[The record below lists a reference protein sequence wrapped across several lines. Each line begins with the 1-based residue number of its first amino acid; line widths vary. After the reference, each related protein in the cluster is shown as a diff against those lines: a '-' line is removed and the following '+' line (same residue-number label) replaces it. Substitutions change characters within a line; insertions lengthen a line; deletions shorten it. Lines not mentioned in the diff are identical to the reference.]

1 MPDPRLA
8 APQFT
13 EYDAVVHDPQVQ
25 VAPSKPLPGWRL
37 RRPLGFSGPA
47 LTGAALG
54 LNGLGLGGL
63 LAAVCIG
70 VAAMGAVAAGIPPE
84 FYRDRL
90 AALPTVSL
98 TVAPAVAAEQAGRRL
113 VTKVAALQAAL
124 DRDGAWE
131 AALAEE
137 EINGWLA
144 VDLPRNHPQI
154 LPPGWSDPRLVLEPG
169 RIRAAAHRAVRGP
182 LGGIVSLAIDVR
194 LRQRNVVECTV
205 ADARLGV
212 IPLPR
217 AAWLHWIATQLGPLG
232 LPTEIRRRD
241 GQSILAITLVATDRN
256 QVSLEALAVDAGE
269 LLMAGTVTHTAGG
282 RDSRGSEAD
291 KR

>member
-1 MPDPRLA
+1 M
-8 APQFT
+8 
-13 EYDAVVHDPQVQ
+13 V
-25 VAPSKPLPGWRL
+25 
-37 RRPLGFSGPA
+37 
-47 LTGAALG
+47 AALG

-63 LAAVCIG
+63 LAAVSIG
-70 VAAMGAVAAGIPPE
+70 AVVIGAVAAGIPPE

-90 AALPTVSL
+90 AALPTVSP
-98 TVAPAVAAEQAGRRL
+98 TISPPVAAEQAGRRL

-124 DRDGAWE
+124 DREGAWE

-144 VDLPRNHPQI
+144 IDLPRNHPQL
-154 LPPGWSDPRLVLEPG
+154 LPAGWSDPRVALEPG
-169 RIRAAAHRAVRGP
+169 RIRAAAHRAVLGP
-182 LGGIVSLAIDVR
+182 LGGIVSLALDVR

-217 AAWLHWIATQLGPLG
+217 AAWLHWIATRLGPLG

-241 GQSILAITLVATDRN
+241 GASTLAITLVATDRT
-256 QVSLEALAVDAGE
+256 QVTLEALAVDARE
-269 LLMAGTVTHTAGG
+269 LLMAGTVTRPAGG
-282 RDSRGSEAD
+282 RDFRRSEAE